1 MLEKRVTVRK
11 INFSLY
17 KIQLFGGSVSSAMQQ
32 LMLVIPPSDGTCLSP
47 SGSSLTDPYL
57 VLLLKTSIIINSLKE
72 TAISRRLQTHWIN
85 NDKQFDYILSSHGS
99 LFAKYPSPLQ
109 GQLH

>member
-1 MLEKRVTVRK
+1 
-11 INFSLY
+11 
-17 KIQLFGGSVSSAMQQ
+17 MQQ
-32 LMLVIPPSDGTCLSP
+32 LMLVILPSDGACLSP

-72 TAISRRLQTHWIN
+72 TALESLELKTHRIN
-85 NDKQFDYILSSHGS
+85 NDKQFDYILSSHES

-109 GQLH
+109 GKFH